1 MNAVGKNEDGMFICM
16 DEAKCRRSDIKPGD
30 VLVDMIIWP
39 SINGTYE
46 VGIALEIAKDS
57 EITENKEGGS
67 FSITTKSINIELDEH
82 MNFRDEYSE
91 EVKKLFEENRETIK
105 AYYQK
110 AYNMWG
116 ILENP

>member
-1 MNAVGKNEDGMFICM
+1 
-16 DEAKCRRSDIKPGD
+16 
-30 VLVDMIIWP
+30 
-39 SINGTYE
+39 
-46 VGIALEIAKDS
+46 
-57 EITENKEGGS
+57 
-67 FSITTKSINIELDEH
+67 